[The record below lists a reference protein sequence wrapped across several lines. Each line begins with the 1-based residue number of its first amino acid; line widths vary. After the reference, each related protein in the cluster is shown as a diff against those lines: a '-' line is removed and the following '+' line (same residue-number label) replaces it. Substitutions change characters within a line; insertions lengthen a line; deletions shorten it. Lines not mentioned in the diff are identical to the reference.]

1 MTSIF
6 YRTQTYNNAEQPTEA
21 TKESWAIYA
30 NKENWRIVLLHND
43 YYQAEIETQEGIW
56 EAMTRRATIEECES
70 AIDSSIDH
78 YQQRIRAAQAPV
90 VVKTFK

>member
-6 YRTQTYNNAEQPTEA
+6 YRTQTYNNAEEPSEA

-43 YYQAEIETQEGIW
+43 YYQAEIET
-56 EAMTRRATIEECES
+56 
-70 AIDSSIDH
+70 AIDSSIEH
-78 YQQRIRAAQAPV
+78 YQQRIKAVQAPV